1 MATKKAEVIEIR
13 PVEMRTTELTIV
25 GDSPLVVHR
34 WSFKALMELFKFDTG
49 LKKKL
54 PRNPVAE
61 VASALYWMDEDKDPF
76 PRLPFT
82 MMSDGKERYR
92 ELLDKYVAYTE
103 ADFIR
108 DATGARFGFPATAIK
123 KAGIS
128 TVYRN
133 EMSKDKV
140 SLMGAFFIDGCGE
153 EQLVEIKS
161 PSIPS
166 IRQDNVK
173 VGMGTADIRYR
184 PQFNEWSIDL
194 SIRYNANGKLSLS
207 DIVNMVNLGG
217 QLNGIGEWRIEKS
230 GQYGQ
235 FHVKTSD

>member
-1 MATKKAEVIEIR
+1 MATKKSEVIEIR
-13 PVEMRTTELTIV
+13 PVEMRTTALKIV
-25 GDSPLVVHR
+25 GDTPLVVHR
-34 WSFKALMELFKFDTG
+34 WSFKALMELYKFDVG

-61 VASALYWMDEDKDPF
+61 VAAGLYWLDPGQDPF
-76 PRLPFT
+76 PRLPFAL
-82 MMSDGKERYR
+82 MANGKQEYR
-92 ELLDKYVAYTE
+92 RMLDKYSAYTE
-103 ADFIR
+103 DDFSR
-108 DATGARFGFPATAIK
+108 DVAGARFGFPATAIK

-140 SLMGAFFIDGCGE
+140 SLQGAFFINGQGE
-153 EQLVEIKS
+153 DQLVEIKTNN
-161 PSIPS
+161 PPT

-184 PQFNEWSIDL
+184 PQFDEWSIDL

-207 DIVNMVNLGG
+207 DIVNMINLGG
-217 QLNGIGEWRIEKS
+217 QLNGIGEWRIEKT

-235 FHVKTSD
+235 FHVETAE

>member
-161 PSIPS
+161 SSIPS

-184 PQFNEWSIDL
+184 PQFNEWS
-194 SIRYNANGKLSLS
+194 
-207 DIVNMVNLGG
+207 
-217 QLNGIGEWRIEKS
+217 GIGEWRIEKG

-235 FHVKTSD
+235 FHVKTAD

>member
-34 WSFKALMELFKFDTG
+34 WSFKALMESFHFDPG

-61 VASALYWMDEDKDPF
+61 VASSLYWMDEDKDPF

-82 MMSDGKERYR
+82 MMSNGKERYR
-92 ELLDKYVAYTE
+92 ELLDKYVEYTE

-153 EQLVEIKS
+153 EQLVEIKT

-235 FHVKTSD
+235 FHVKTTD

>member
-1 MATKKAEVIEIR
+1 MATKKSEVIEIR
-13 PVEMRTTELTIV
+13 PVEMRNTKLKIV
-25 GDSPLVVHR
+25 GETPLIVHR
-34 WSFKALMELFKFDTG
+34 WSFKALMELYKFDSG
-49 LKKKL
+49 LAKKL

-61 VASALYWMDEDKDPF
+61 MASSLYWMDAEKDPF

-82 MMSDGKERYR
+82 MMSNGREKYR
-92 ELLDKYVAYTE
+92 ELLTKYVNYTE
-103 ADFIR
+103 EDFIR

-123 KAGIS
+123 QAGIS

-140 SLMGAFFIDGCGE
+140 SLRGAFFIDGYGE
-153 EQLVEIKS
+153 EQIVEINS

-194 SIRYNANGKLSLS
+194 SIRYNKNGKLSLS
-207 DIVNMVNLGG
+207 DIVNMINLGG
-217 QLNGIGEWRIEKS
+217 QLNGIGEWRIEK
-230 GQYGQ
+230 GGQ
-235 FHVKTSD
+235 FGIYHVETTN

>member
-1 MATKKAEVIEIR
+1 MATKKEEIIEIR
-13 PVEMRTTELTIV
+13 PVEMRSATLTIV
-25 GDSPLVVHR
+25 GDTPLIVHR
-34 WSFKALMELFKFDTG
+34 WSFKALMELLKIDAG
-49 LKKKL
+49 LKKKI

-82 MMSDGKERYR
+82 MMADGKARYQ
-92 ELLDKYVAYTE
+92 ELLDKYVEYTE
-103 ADFIR
+103 EDFIR

-128 TVYRN
+128 TVFRN
-133 EMSKDKV
+133 AMSKDKV
-140 SLMGAFFIDGCGE
+140 SLMGAFFIDGQGE

-161 PSIPS
+161 PSIPN

-194 SIRYNANGKLSLS
+194 AIHYNANGKLSLS
-207 DIVNMVNLGG
+207 DIINMVNLGG
-217 QLNGIGEWRIEKS
+217 QLNGIGEWRIERS
-230 GQYGQ
+230 GQYGMY
-235 FHVKTSD
+235 HVKTAD

>member
-133 EMSKDKV
+133 EMRS
-140 SLMGAFFIDGCGE
+140 E
-153 EQLVEIKS
+153 ERRVGKECRSRWS
-161 PSIPS
+161 P
-166 IRQDNVK
+166 
-173 VGMGTADIRYR
+173 Y
-184 PQFNEWSIDL
+184 
-194 SIRYNANGKLSLS
+194 
-207 DIVNMVNLGG
+207 
-217 QLNGIGEWRIEKS
+217 
-230 GQYGQ
+230 
-235 FHVKTSD
+235 H